1 MYAVAFISAKQNQR
15 KLANPK
21 DGNYSVTL
29 NTRDLSSYHLNSTR
43 ISLKCLHLTRLI
55 APAREKSV
63 EAIRI

>member
-21 DGNYSVTL
+21 VGNYSVTL

-43 ISLKCLHLTRLI
+43 ISLECLHFDTTNC
-55 APAREKSV
+55 ASKEKIS
-63 EAIRI
+63 